1 MPPKTARDITDH
13 RVLIILLRVGGV
25 AACTA
30 IIPSVMPTTWIAATH
45 RWLGLGDFPDAPI
58 TLYLARS
65 LSAFYAIFGGLALLV
80 STDVLRYAPII
91 HFFAYVTI
99 GFGLLITGIDSIA
112 GMPTYWTLFEGPTTF
127 ILGVVILLL
136 GPGSSTTPMALARRV
151 ERSDGGTS
159 Q

>member
-1 MPPKTARDITDH
+1 MTPRTTKTTTDH
-13 RVLIILLRVGGV
+13 RALIILLRVGGV

-30 IIPSVMPTTWIAATH
+30 MVACGMPTAWIAATH
-45 RWLGLGDFPDAPI
+45 RWLGLGNFPDAPI
-58 TLYLARS
+58 TQYLARS

-112 GMPTYWTLFEGPTTF
+112 GMPTYWTIFERPTTF

-136 GPGSSTTPMALARRV
+136 GPSMALAWRM
-151 ERSDGGTS
+151 ERSDGDTS